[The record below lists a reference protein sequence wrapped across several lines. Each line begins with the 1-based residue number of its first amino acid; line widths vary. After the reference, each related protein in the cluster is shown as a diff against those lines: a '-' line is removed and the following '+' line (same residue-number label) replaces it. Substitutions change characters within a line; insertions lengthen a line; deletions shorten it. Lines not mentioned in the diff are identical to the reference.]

1 MSLFS
6 GRCLSLYGILAM
18 GKYILC
24 KVLLY
29 ALIFDTFCIGVSVLN
44 ILSLSL
50 HKIVFG
56 SAKSTPVK
64 HRFSFLPLHSP
75 FAIFTDRMMGHGNG
89 VDGDYPGLVFVSGCV
104 SDNFVCISACVTV
117 INVMIGVGDMHS
129 NYRTAEPQ
137 PKAIF

>member
-50 HKIVFG
+50 HKIGFG
-56 SAKSTPVK
+56 SAKSIPVK
-64 HRFSFLPLHSP
+64 HRFP
-75 FAIFTDRMMGHGNG
+75 FCLCSRLSLSLQT
-89 VDGDYPGLVFVSGCV
+89 
-104 SDNFVCISACVTV
+104 
-117 INVMIGVGDMHS
+117 
-129 NYRTAEPQ
+129 E
-137 PKAIF
+137 

>member
-6 GRCLSLYGILAM
+6 GRCLSLYGILAIC
-18 GKYILC
+18 KYILC

-50 HKIVFG
+50 HKIGFG
-56 SAKSTPVK
+56 SAKSILVK
-64 HRFSFLPLHSP
+64 HRFPFLPLHSP

-89 VDGDYPGLVFVSGCV
+89 VDGDYPGHVFVSGCV
-104 SDNFVCISACVTV
+104 SDNLVCSSACVTV
-117 INVMIGVGDMHS
+117 INVIDRCWR
-129 NYRTAEPQ
+129 YAL
-137 PKAIF
+137 

>member
-29 ALIFDTFCIGVSVLN
+29 ALIFDTFCIGVSILN

-56 SAKSTPVK
+56 SAKSIPVK
-64 HRFSFLPLHSP
+64 HRFSFLPLHPP

-104 SDNFVCISACVTV
+104 SDNFVCSSACVTV
-117 INVMIGVGDMHS
+117 INVMIGVGDMHY
-129 NYRTAEPQ
+129 N
-137 PKAIF
+137 

>member
-6 GRCLSLYGILAM
+6 GRCLSPYGILAM

-29 ALIFDTFCIGVSVLN
+29 ALIFDTFCIGVSILN

-50 HKIVFG
+50 HKIGFG
-56 SAKSTPVK
+56 SAKSIPVK
-64 HRFSFLPLHSP
+64 PRFPFLPLLSP

-89 VDGDYPGLVFVSGCV
+89 VDGDYPGHVFVSGCV
-104 SDNFVCISACVTV
+104 SDNFVCSSVCVTV
-117 INVMIGVGDMHS
+117 INVIDRCWR
-129 NYRTAEPQ
+129 YAL
-137 PKAIF
+137 

>member
-6 GRCLSLYGILAM
+6 GRCLSLYGILAI

-50 HKIVFG
+50 HKIVYG
-56 SAKSTPVK
+56 SAKSILVK
-64 HRFSFLPLHSP
+64 HRFPFLPLHSP

-89 VDGDYPGLVFVSGCV
+89 VDGNYPGHVFVSGCV
-104 SDNFVCISACVTV
+104 SDNFVCSSACVTV
-117 INVMIGVGDMHS
+117 INVIDWCWR
-129 NYRTAEPQ
+129 YAL
-137 PKAIF
+137 

>member
-6 GRCLSLYGILAM
+6 GRCLSLYGILAIC
-18 GKYILC
+18 KYILC

-50 HKIVFG
+50 HKIGFG
-56 SAKSTPVK
+56 SAKSILVK
-64 HRFSFLPLHSP
+64 HRFPFLPLHSP

-89 VDGDYPGLVFVSGCV
+89 VDGDYPSLVFVSGCV
-104 SDNFVCISACVTV
+104 SDNFVCVSACVTV
-117 INVMIGVGDMHS
+117 INVMIGVGDMHY
-129 NYRTAEPQ
+129 N
-137 PKAIF
+137 